1 MIYTPSTY
9 TIKRAL
15 KDRAFEIFISHLP
28 VAWLK
33 DFAAGVGVVLIWAMI
48 IFGLVEACGK

>member
-15 KDRAFEIFISHLP
+15 KDRAFEIMISHAPLCAAMAT
-28 VAWLK
+28 VAL
-33 DFAAGVGVVLIWAMI
+33 WAMI
-48 IFGLVEACGK
+48 IFGLVWGCSR